1 MDSFK
6 QLVQWSCVFVAVFLL
21 FFGVLFSI
29 FHFLLFD
36 QSFYAEQF
44 EKNGVYAKY
53 GETVTL
59 REANEI
65 LKYIEHSEQEK
76 IDSAFFS
83 KRDKDHMVDVRV
95 LIHSTYTLKYTFMV
109 VFVLLLCVY
118 YFLFRDRFFL
128 LVRTVFVSAGGLLV
142 GIPLVSYVLY
152 QLIPSLFSDVFLA
165 FHKTFF
171 TNDLWILDPAK
182 DNLIN
187 FFPEPFFYTFLV
199 RILLYGVVIGVIFIL
214 SPLFLQRLLV
224 LLRSLKGKTFKE

>member
-6 QLVQWSCVFVAVFLL
+6 QIVQRLCVFAAVLFL

-29 FHFLLFD
+29 FHFLLSD

-44 EKNGVYAKY
+44 EKNGVYTKY

-59 REANEI
+59 REAGKI
-65 LKYIEHSEQEK
+65 LEYIQDSEQEK

-83 KRDKDHMVDVRV
+83 KRDKDHMIDVRA
-95 LIHSTYTLKYTFMV
+95 LIQWTYTLKYVFGMA
-109 VFVLLLCVY
+109 FVLLLFVF
-118 YFLFRDRFFL
+118 YFLFHDRFFL
-128 LVRTVFVSAGGLLV
+128 LIRTIFVSAGGLLV

-187 FFPEPFFYTFLV
+187 FFPEPFFYAFLV

-214 SPLFLQRLLV
+214 SPLFLQRLWVLV
-224 LLRSLKGKTFKE
+224 RSLHVNR